1 VLVRKGAWYSYNSDN
16 ISQGRDNA
24 IKYLEEKP
32 EFAEQIKQLVREKLD
47 KGAVV
52 SANSV
57 AKPSEE
63 DEEEVDLEPEE

>member
-1 VLVRKGAWYSYNSDN
+1 
-16 ISQGRDNA
+16 
-24 IKYLEEKP
+24 
-32 EFAEQIKQLVREKLD
+32 EQIKQLVREKLD

-63 DEEEVDLEPEE
+63 DEEEDDLEPEE